1 MSRKSSLVASVTPH
15 LADSRT
21 AAVAV
26 MAMPPVSLTG
36 TWTRNGL
43 QVSDARGVSCID
55 RARHLKRTL
64 GIKAAAAYL
73 RNRGWSVEAA
83 SAILARRSGKF

>member
-1 MSRKSSLVASVTPH
+1 MPIRRSPPP
-15 LADSRT
+15 
-21 AAVAV
+21 AAIATS
-26 MAMPPVSLTG
+26 AMPPVSLTG

-43 QVSDARGVSCID
+43 QTADARGTSTID

-64 GIKAAAAYL
+64 GVKAAASYL

-83 SAILARRSGKF
+83 VAILSRSGKRF